1 MQPLRKAGKEDTFVG
16 PAFNV
21 SYTEPTSHQPQ
32 NPFLVVQT
40 ANQLVR
46 LNQSRV
52 CLLHGG
58 VEALR
63 TAGLLELPPRGA
75 AQQ

>member
-1 MQPLRKAGKEDTFVG
+1 MVVVVG
-16 PAFNV
+16 
-21 SYTEPTSHQPQ
+21 SHKDYGSA
-32 NPFLVVQT
+32 VET